1 MSATSSREAHDL
13 VVRFGPLPARYAPP
27 APSSAFSLSASS
39 YSGGA
44 DRDRNVSS
52 TNRSFMELFG
62 VVILPSAV
70 AERIHREAGSS
81 GLLRPGSC
89 QPTYTSSKIRVV
101 PRTSA
106 SEEGPAENL
115 GIWLRIGSATKGR

>member
-39 YSGGA
+39 IAGA
-44 DRDRNVSS
+44 LTV
-52 TNRSFMELFG
+52 TGTYPAPTAPFG

-81 GLLRPGSC
+81 GLLRPDSC